1 MLSSAALTQLNTY
14 QSRIYELID
23 TAQSLVPLTPDAAQP
38 GLAHV
43 RWQLLRLLREY
54 QLFKHN
60 EIFNPLIESSQ
71 PDLVA
76 MATRLKASCIS
87 SGEEYRL
94 HTTRWSGRGASE
106 DWSGYQQAAA
116 GMIQDLGNHL
126 KAERAAVQILL
137 SKVSRTRRP

>member
-1 MLSSAALTQLNTY
+1 MLSTTAMMQLDAY
-14 QSRIYELID
+14 QNRIYALIE
-23 TAQSLVPLTPDAAQP
+23 TAQGLLPLTSDAAQP
-38 GLAHV
+38 GLAHL

-60 EIFNPLIESSQ
+60 EIFNPLMESSQ

-76 MATRLKASCIS
+76 MATRLKASCIA

-94 HTTRWSGRGASE
+94 HTTRWSGRGATE
-106 DWSGYQQAAA
+106 DWSGYQQATSDIIE
-116 GMIQDLGNHL
+116 GLYRHL
-126 KAERAAVQILL
+126 QAERADVQILL